1 MKNNKI
7 NKDNLKTPK
16 GTKDI
21 WGEDYY
27 YLTEIL
33 SKAEK
38 IASYYGFSPII
49 TPHIEKQEIFTATL
63 GETSDV
69 IEKQM
74 FEIKSKGDDKLVL
87 RPEGTAGI
95 MRAYF
100 EHGMHTLPQ
109 PVMLYYGGSFFRY
122 EKPQRGRQREF
133 YQFGL
138 EILGDESASADA
150 LIIKLISLILTEV
163 GIKSFTV
170 NVNSI
175 GDKECAPEYRKALI
189 AYFRKKVNNLCPDC
203 RRRLKTNPLRILDC
217 KEEKCVETK
226 QQAPQMFDYLCEE
239 CKKHFKGLLEYMDSF
254 EITYNLDRFL
264 VRGFDYYSRTVFE
277 FFENED
283 EKKESVATN
292 EKKNEKN
299 ENFAKIALAS
309 GGRYDYLG
317 NTLIGKY
324 VPAVGAAIGVERII
338 KALKEKDIKLRPGKP
353 PKIFLIQLGD
363 LAKRKSITLLEELRK
378 SHIPIRHS
386 LSKDNI
392 RNQLKTASNLKSEL
406 VIILGQKEALEKK
419 VIVRNMETGS
429 QEIIPLTKIVDYL
442 KEKI

>member
-7 NKDNLKTPK
+7 NKDNLKTAK

-27 YLTEIL
+27 YHAEIL

-63 GETSDV
+63 GETSDI

-138 EILGDESASADA
+138 EILGDENASADA
-150 LIIKLISLILTEV
+150 LIIKLISLILMEV
-163 GIKSFTV
+163 GIKSLTV

-175 GDKECAPEYRKALI
+175 GDKECAPEYKKALI

-203 RRRLKTNPLRILDC
+203 RRRLKINPLRILDC
-217 KEEKCVETK
+217 KEEKCIETK
-226 QQAPQMFDYLCEE
+226 QQAPQMFDYLCED
-239 CKKHFKGLLEYMDSF
+239 CKKHFKNLLEYMDSF
-254 EITYNLDRFL
+254 EINYNLDHFL
-264 VRGFDYYSRTVFE
+264 VRGLDYYSRTVFE
-277 FFENED
+277 FFEKED
-283 EKKESVATN
+283 EKETT
-292 EKKNEKN
+292 EEKN
-299 ENFAKIALAS
+299 ENNEIFAKIALAA

-317 NTLIGKY
+317 NALHGKY
-324 VPAVGAAIGVERII
+324 VPAVGAAIGIERII
-338 KALKEKDIKLRPGKP
+338 KTLKEKDIKLRQQKP

-363 LAKRKSITLLEELRK
+363 LAKRKSIALLEELRK

-392 RNQLKTASNLKSEL
+392 RGQLKTASDLKSEF
-406 VIILGQKEALEKK
+406 VIIIGQKEALEKK
-419 VIVRNMETGS
+419 VIIRNMETGS